1 MSTDDY
7 TAYVEGAWPRLFRTA
22 YALTGD
28 VAAAD
33 DLLQGTLVKVY
44 VHWRKVRRA
53 DAPDA
58 YVRRIMLN
66 QAASTWRGKGRRPEV
81 LSPEPRPEIEAG
93 AAFDGDLAEQDAL
106 WRVVHTLPPRQR
118 AVVVLRYYEDLSEHE
133 ISDVLGI
140 APGTVKSLA
149 SAALTKLRARL
160 AETGNVTTTGGN
172 R

>member
-1 MSTDDY
+1 VSTDDY

-33 DLLQGTLVKVY
+33 DLLQATLVKVY

-58 YVRRIMLN
+58 YVRRIMVN
-66 QAASTWRGKGRRPEV
+66 QAASTWRSRGRRPEV
-81 LSPEPRPEIEAG
+81 LTPEPRPEAMAG
-93 AAFDGDLAEQDAL
+93 PAFDRDLAEQDAL
-106 WRVVHTLPPRQR
+106 WRVVQTLPPRQR
-118 AVVVLRYYEDLSEHE
+118 AVVVLRYYEDLSERE
-133 ISDVLGI
+133 ISEVLGI

-149 SAALTKLRARL
+149 SAAMAKLRERL
-160 AETGNVTTTGGN
+160 AEPSNVTTAGGN
-172 R
+172 G